1 MKRAKNLL
9 PYIDIGEANWGMARA
24 KKKRKGANT
33 TPDTG
38 GRGSAYKFR
47 QIFSTGEDPVLAL
60 FPNLMHDNRWQGGL
74 VVENSFVP
82 LFPDLPSDER
92 DS

>member
-1 MKRAKNLL
+1 M
-9 PYIDIGEANWGMARA
+9 PYIDIGEANGGMARA
-24 KKKRKGANT
+24 KNNKKTGKGAT
-33 TPDTG
+33 TAPDTG

-47 QIFSTGEDPVLAL
+47 QIFSTGEDPVLPL